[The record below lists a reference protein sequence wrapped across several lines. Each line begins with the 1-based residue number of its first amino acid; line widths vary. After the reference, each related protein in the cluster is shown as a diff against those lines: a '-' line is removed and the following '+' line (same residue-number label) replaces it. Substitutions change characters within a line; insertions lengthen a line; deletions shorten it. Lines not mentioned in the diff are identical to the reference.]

1 MPERKDYKSTKD
13 RPKAEP
19 LVTLDDLTVK
29 AQELVEGLQKLSTY
43 RHPLAIRRG
52 VPKSGEGVSEEMSE
66 RKSTKD
72 SLQVKGAGRTYFLD
86 MARTSKD
93 TPYLRITESRK
104 GEGEEFERSSIYVF
118 PEDAEKF
125 SEAIQEMTNKLAE

>member
-1 MPERKDYKSTKD
+1 MPERKELTSTD
-13 RPKAEP
+13 DSRQAESFM
-19 LVTLDDLTVK
+19 TLDDLTVK
-29 AQELVEGLQKLSTY
+29 AQELVDGLRKLSTY
-43 RHPLAIRRG
+43 RHPLEIRRG
-52 VPKSGEGVSEEMSE
+52 VPIGGEGVSEEMPE
-66 RKSTKD
+66 TKTNKD

-104 GEGEEFERSSIYVF
+104 GEGEEFEGSSIYVF

-125 SEAIQEMTNKLAE
+125 SEAIQQMTQKLSE